1 LITRIYF
8 VQNRVFQKVTNLTR
22 DHSVHLNVEIVKFL
36 KAIVVQKER
45 SSLALMVQKDSFL
58 EVCKMFLS
66 NKNKG
71 NLLSSTI
78 LSLFESI
85 S

>member
-1 LITRIYF
+1 

-22 DHSVHLNVEIVKFL
+22 DKSVHLNVEIVKFL
-36 KAIVVQKER
+36 KAIVIQKER
-45 SSLALMVQKDSFL
+45 SSLMLMIQKDSFL

-71 NLLSSTI
+71 NLLASTI

>member
-1 LITRIYF
+1 
-8 VQNRVFQKVTNLTR
+8 VTNLTR
-22 DHSVHLNVEIVKFL
+22 DKSVHLNVEIVKFL
-36 KAIVVQKER
+36 KAIVIQKER
-45 SSLALMVQKDSFL
+45 SSLMLMIQKDSFL

-71 NLLSSTI
+71 NLLASTI

>member
-1 LITRIYF
+1 MI
-8 VQNRVFQKVTNLTR
+8 
-22 DHSVHLNVEIVKFL
+22 
-36 KAIVVQKER
+36 
-45 SSLALMVQKDSFL
+45 QKDSFL

-71 NLLSSTI
+71 NLLASTI